1 MFKKLLLVFGLLFST
16 LATGTSLA
24 TTTVAKPE
32 LVKLTEDNFVVLR
45 GPINGQSS
53 SKFITDLL
61 DKKSKDLYV
70 YLNTG
75 GGSITGGMQI
85 IQTLKALELAG
96 TTVNCITNVGL
107 SMGFVI
113 TQYCQNR
120 LVIASSIL
128 MQHQASFSAEGPVNN
143 VNSYVD
149 FIHSMVNEIDVHQ
162 AHRMNMTLKD
172 FKEKVRDDWWLIG
185 SEAVK
190 HGAADKLVYVLCDF
204 KNQLVKE
211 KIDTIFGEVTVTYS
225 KCPLA
230 KDPQKIEF
238 GRHVENSD
246 KERIL
251 DDIVLDKV
259 IDKHKRKN
267 QHSNTN
273 ILLF

>member
-1 MFKKLLLVFGLLFST
+1 MLGKILLFCSLLFSN
-16 LATGTSLA
+16 LSSGFC
-24 TTTVAKPE
+24 VNNKQPE

-85 IQTLKALELAG
+85 IQTMKALELAG
-96 TTVNCITNVGL
+96 TTINCITNVGL

-128 MQHQASFSAEGPVNN
+128 MQHQASFSTEGPVNN
-143 VNSYVD
+143 VNSYVE
-149 FIHSMVNEIDVHQ
+149 FIHSMVNEIDTHQ
-162 AHRMNMTLKD
+162 ADRMNMSVVN

-204 KNQLVKE
+204 KNQLIKE
-211 KIDTIFGEVTVTYS
+211 KIDTFFGEVTVTYS

-238 GRHVENSD
+238 GRIVEGSE
-246 KERIL
+246 KEKIL
-251 DDIVLDKV
+251 DDIVLDRH
-259 IDKHKRKN
+259 IDKYKKKN
-267 QHSNTN
+267 
-273 ILLF
+273 LVV